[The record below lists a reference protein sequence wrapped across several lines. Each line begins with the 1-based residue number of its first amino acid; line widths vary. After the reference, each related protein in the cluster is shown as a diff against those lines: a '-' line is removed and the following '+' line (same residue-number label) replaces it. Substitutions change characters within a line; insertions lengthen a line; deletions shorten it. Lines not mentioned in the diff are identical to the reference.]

1 MTKHVM
7 VVIGTRPEAIKMAP
21 VINALRRSTK
31 FKVTLCVTAQHRDM
45 LDQVLSLFDL
55 APEIDLNLMSAGQT
69 LEKVSAL
76 ILEKLSIAF
85 DEYRPDLVL
94 VHGDTTTTA
103 MASLASFYKR
113 IPVGHIEAGLR
124 TNNILSPWPE
134 ELNRRIT
141 TLVSSLHFAP
151 TKASFENL
159 TSENIP
165 VRDIEI
171 TGNTVIDALE
181 SISSRLDS
189 DSKLTLP
196 LDQRFSFLD
205 PEKKMLLVTGHRR
218 ENFGSGVQELCKA
231 LSDLG
236 EREDLQVV
244 FAVHLNPNVK
254 APVEQA
260 LSDAR
265 NVYLIPPQDYLS
277 FVYLMKRSHVVLTDS
292 GGIQEE
298 APSLGKPVLVMREN
312 TERPEAVEAGTA
324 KLIGAKAINIVSTVN
339 SLLDN
344 PALYQ
349 QMASVKNPYG
359 DGLAADRI
367 VQRVERFMES
377 NT

>member
-196 LDQRFSFLD
+196 LDQRFSF
-205 PEKKMLLVTGHRR
+205 
-218 ENFGSGVQELCKA
+218 SG
-231 LSDLG
+231 
-236 EREDLQVV
+236 
-244 FAVHLNPNVK
+244 P
-254 APVEQA
+254 
-260 LSDAR
+260 
-265 NVYLIPPQDYLS
+265 
-277 FVYLMKRSHVVLTDS
+277 
-292 GGIQEE
+292 
-298 APSLGKPVLVMREN
+298 
-312 TERPEAVEAGTA
+312 
-324 KLIGAKAINIVSTVN
+324 
-339 SLLDN
+339 
-344 PALYQ
+344 
-349 QMASVKNPYG
+349 
-359 DGLAADRI
+359 
-367 VQRVERFMES
+367 
-377 NT
+377 

>member
-1 MTKHVM
+1 
-7 VVIGTRPEAIKMAP
+7 
-21 VINALRRSTK
+21 
-31 FKVTLCVTAQHRDM
+31 
-45 LDQVLSLFDL
+45 
-55 APEIDLNLMSAGQT
+55 
-69 LEKVSAL
+69 
-76 ILEKLSIAF
+76 
-85 DEYRPDLVL
+85 
-94 VHGDTTTTA
+94 
-103 MASLASFYKR
+103 
-113 IPVGHIEAGLR
+113 
-124 TNNILSPWPE
+124 
-134 ELNRRIT
+134 
-141 TLVSSLHFAP
+141 
-151 TKASFENL
+151 
-159 TSENIP
+159 
-165 VRDIEI
+165 
-171 TGNTVIDALE
+171 
-181 SISSRLDS
+181 
-189 DSKLTLP
+189 
-196 LDQRFSFLD
+196 
-205 PEKKMLLVTGHRR
+205 MLLVTGHRR